1 MNNNS
6 HIARATVMVSDTLD
20 KGLIIEIGETA
31 AVSAIMAGI
40 NGMVKEGQENMER
53 LHKGEIDNKELT
65 VRVIRTGAKTAATG
79 GAKAA
84 LALSVKEG
92 IRAISKRMGW
102 RGLWRISIRHSHAF
116 TAVAFGLVDQSWST
130 VRWVRGDMSDKDFG
144 IDTFQ
149 NVGST
154 SGAIGGAATGAAL
167 GSVIPG
173 VGTTVGALLGAYL
186 GSQGGGHGGR
196 TIGIQVF
203 EEGKDVES

>member
-1 MNNNS
+1 MMEPA
-6 HIARATVMVSDTLD
+6 ID

-31 AVSAIMAGI
+31 AVSAVMSGI
-40 NGMVKEGQENMER
+40 NGMVKEGQDNMVK
-53 LHKGEIDNKELT
+53 LQNGEIGGRELT
-65 VRVIRTGAKTAATG
+65 VKVIRTGAKDAATG

-102 RGLWRISIRHSHAF
+102 RGLWRLSIKHSHAF
-116 TAVAFGLVDQSWST
+116 TAVAFGMVDQGWCT
-130 VRWVRGDMSDKDFG
+130 VRWMNGDLQDKDFG

-149 NVGST
+149 NIGAT

-173 VGTTVGALLGAYL
+173 VGTTVGAILGAYL
-186 GSQGGGHGGR
+186 GSHSGSQGGR
-196 TIGIQVF
+196 AIGVQIFDPKEQ
-203 EEGKDVES
+203 